1 MPEWLWRIVLV
12 GVGGGAG
19 SIARYGVAA
28 AAAGLRFPLGT
39 LLVNVAGCGLA
50 GVFAFFFVERGSA
63 TQEHRHLIAIG
74 FLGGLTTFSAFALDT
89 AVLTR
94 EGDTRLAA
102 LNIAANVGLSLLA
115 VWGGW
120 AGARAMWA

>member
-19 SIARYGVAA
+19 SIARYGVSAL
-28 AAAGLRFPLGT
+28 AAGCRFPLGT
-39 LLVNVAGCGLA
+39 LVVNVAGCGLA
-50 GVFAFFFVERGSA
+50 GVFAYFLVERGTA
-63 TQEHRHLIAIG
+63 TQVHRHLIAIG

-94 EGDTRLAA
+94 DGDTRLAA
-102 LNIAANVGLSLLA
+102 LNVAANVGLSLLA